1 MQNEERKTKYNRLQ
15 RWKHC
20 LFAAVICLMVM
31 FLPFPSE
38 AATVDFNAKMT
49 ELQTK
54 FPNGTYWNHVG
65 LATDNSNGYT
75 LSPCMLHKTA
85 GVSHVYGTNGCT
97 CNHFACTGHT
107 SAAQCMGFANKLGY
121 DVFGDTTW
129 TQYLNSGTAY
139 LEIRVGDIV
148 RIGGSHTVFVIA
160 KNGTMVTVGEANY
173 NPGCQIN
180 WGRTFDLT
188 QVVIT
193 NYERAN
199 NYVEVLGDAP
209 ANATVITPPTPTAP
223 TTEAPTEATTEAT
236 TTEATTQATTQVTG
250 STFQKAKDGVHNC
263 YYENGKLVKKQWFS
277 VDGKDYYANEDGLIL
292 VSQWLYKGN
301 TLVYV
306 KADGSVARKELV
318 NINGNTYF
326 FKANGKRSAGWKKYD
341 GKYYY
346 CTKKGIVLKKQ
357 WIIKGR
363 KRYYVQKDGSRAQ
376 NKYVKIKGRRYYF
389 NGSGKMVAGR

>member
-1 MQNEERKTKYNRLQ
+1 MQYEERKKRYSRLQ

-20 LFAAVICLMVM
+20 LFAVVICLMAM
-31 FLPFPSE
+31 FIPFPSE
-38 AATVDFNAKMT
+38 AATIDFNAKMT

-65 LATDNSNGYT
+65 LATDNSDGYT
-75 LSPCMLHKTA
+75 LSPCTLHKAA

-97 CNHFACTGHT
+97 CNHFTGHNINGIGDL
-107 SAAQCMGFANKLGY
+107 SATQCMGFAYKLGY
-121 DVFGDTTW
+121 DVFGATTW
-129 TQYLNSGTAY
+129 TRHANAGTAY
-139 LEIRVGDIV
+139 LEIAVGDVV
-148 RIGGSHTVFVIA
+148 RISGSHTVFVTGKSGNVISVA
-160 KNGTMVTVGEANY
+160 EANY
-173 NPGCQIN
+173 NPGCQIS
-180 WGRTFDLT
+180 WGRTIDLT
-188 QVVIT
+188 TVTIT
-193 NYERAN
+193 NYDRAD
-199 NYVEVLGDAP
+199 NYAVVLGDVPAP
-209 ANATVITPPTPTAP
+209 P
-223 TTEAPTEATTEAT
+223 TTEATTEVTTEAT

-389 NGSGKMVAGR
+389 NRSGKMVAGR

>member
-1 MQNEERKTKYNRLQ
+1 MQYEERETGYSRLQ
-15 RWKHC
+15 RWKHY
-20 LFAAVICLMVM
+20 LFATVICLMTM
-31 FLPFPSE
+31 FVPFPSE

-49 ELQTK
+49 ELQNK
-54 FPNGTYWNHVG
+54 FPKEKYWNHVG
-65 LATDNSNGYT
+65 QMADNPDGYT
-75 LSPCMLHKTA
+75 DTPCPEELHKRKTE
-85 GVSHVYGTNGCT
+85 GLHTNGINGKNGCT
-97 CNHFACTGHT
+97 CNHFTGHNVNGFGDF
-107 SAAQCMGFANKLGY
+107 SATQCVGFAYKLGNE
-121 DVFGDTTW
+121 VFGATTW
-129 TQYLNSGTAY
+129 TRHLNAGSAY
-139 LEIRVGDIV
+139 LEIVAGDVVNISGHTAFVTGKVGNKIYV
-148 RIGGSHTVFVIA
+148 A
-160 KNGTMVTVGEANY
+160 EANY
-173 NPGCQIN
+173 TDDKHGCQIA
-180 WGRTFDLT
+180 WGREIDLT
-188 QVVIT
+188 TVIIT
-193 NYERAN
+193 NYDRAD
-199 NYVEVLGDAP
+199 NYAVVLGDVP
-209 ANATVITPPTPTAP
+209 VPP
-223 TTEAPTEATTEAT
+223 TTEAT

-250 STFQKAKDGVHNC
+250 STFQKAKDGAHNC

-301 TLVYV
+301 ALVYV

-389 NGSGKMVAGR
+389 NRSGKMVAGR